1 MKKSKNVI
9 AWIFT
14 VMFGLLTFSGVGI
27 ASVFFA
33 IFTAMIIPIPKWQHF
48 KKEKLKIGKGLNV
61 VICIAAFMIGGLC
74 LPETEEIS
82 IAQSDSTVT
91 STEDY
96 TESVINIETESTDS
110 FTETTNVQ
118 EELSITELVTEQV
131 ARKSARDSES
141 KQTELIAAVTE
152 ASITT
157 VSVTEKE
164 EVPVNSTFSIHYIDV
179 GQADAALIECDGHY
193 MLIDGGNK
201 GDSNLIY
208 SVLKSAEVPKLDII
222 VGTHAHEDHIGG
234 LTGALNYTTAD
245 LVLSPV
251 TSYDSE
257 AFEDF
262 KRYADK
268 NGNGLVIPSAG
279 DTYAL
284 GSSEVKIIGVNE
296 TDETNNTSIV
306 LKVIYG
312 QTSFLFTGD
321 AEREAEQAILDSN
334 ADVSA
339 TVLKVGHHGS
349 DTSTSYVWLR
359 EIMPEYAIISVG
371 EGNSYNH
378 PTDEVLSRL
387 RDADVETYRTD
398 LNGDIYLTS
407 DGQSVSITTDKSA
420 SDDEIFRAGESVTE
434 KVTAAETQAVITEQA
449 DETAAGQDYVLNTN
463 TKKFHYPTCSSV
475 KDMKAKNKK
484 EVNWSRDKVIDEG
497 YDPCKRCCP

>member
-1 MKKSKNVI
+1 MRKSKRI
-9 AWIFT
+9 AAW
-14 VMFGLLTFSGVGI
+14 VMTAMMCLLTFSGCMYETDDGGMTQSEI
-27 ASVFFA
+27 AD
-33 IFTAMIIPIPKWQHF
+33 
-48 KKEKLKIGKGLNV
+48 
-61 VICIAAFMIGGLC
+61 IATEAVSISEDFSNIELIT
-74 LPETEEIS
+74 EQSTVKNEIQSTENNATTEENTK
-82 IAQSDSTVT
+82 AETMFAVA
-91 STEDY
+91 
-96 TESVINIETESTDS
+96 TESIV
-110 FTETTNVQ
+110 TTV
-118 EELSITELVTEQV
+118 
-131 ARKSARDSES
+131 
-141 KQTELIAAVTE
+141 AVTANQE
-152 ASITT
+152 PPI
-157 VSVTEKE
+157 
-164 EVPVNSTFSIHYIDV
+164 NSTFSIHYIDV
-179 GQADAALIECDGHY
+179 GQADAALVECDGHY

-208 SVLKSAEVPKLDII
+208 SVLKNAEVPKLDII

-234 LTGALNYTTAD
+234 LPGALNYTTAD

-251 TSYDSE
+251 TSYDSG

-268 NGNGLVIPSAG
+268 NGGGLVIPSAG

-296 TDETNNTSIV
+296 AEETNNTSIV

>member
-1 MKKSKNVI
+1 MKKSKDVI
-9 AWIFT
+9 MWVVTA
-14 VMFGLLTFSGVGI
+14 MLALMAFSGC
-27 ASVFFA
+27 
-33 IFTAMIIPIPKWQHF
+33 MP
-48 KKEKLKIGKGLNV
+48 
-61 VICIAAFMIGGLC
+61 
-74 LPETEEIS
+74 
-82 IAQSDSTVT
+82 
-91 STEDY
+91 
-96 TESVINIETESTDS
+96 
-110 FTETTNVQ
+110 ETTNEEKVISEATATIQ
-118 EELSITELVTEQV
+118 ERFIEPRNSQIDMTNALLAETQADETMKTKTTAEASKAETTAAITEAIV
-131 ARKSARDSES
+131 
-141 KQTELIAAVTE
+141 
-152 ASITT
+152 TT
-157 VSVTEKE
+157 VSVAETETT
-164 EVPVNSTFSIHYIDV
+164 PVNSTFSIHYIDV

-234 LTGALNYTTAD
+234 LPGALNYTTAD

-251 TSYDSE
+251 TLYDSE

-268 NGNGLVIPSAG
+268 NGGGLVIPSVG

-284 GSSEVKIIGVNE
+284 GSSEVQIIGVNE
-296 TDETNNTSIV
+296 AEETNNTSIV

-321 AEREAEQAILDSN
+321 AEREAEQAILDNNS
-334 ADVSA
+334 DVSA

-359 EIMPEYAIISVG
+359 EIMPQYAIISVG

-449 DETAAGQDYVLNTN
+449 NNTATGTTYILNTN
-463 TKKFHYPTCSSV
+463 TNKFHYPSCKSAKKI
-475 KDMKAKNKK
+475 KDKNR
-484 EVNWSRDKVIDEG
+484 EEYTGTRDELISWG
-497 YDPCKRCCP
+497 YSPCGNCCP